1 MGWIRIRLDPEL
13 GKFKDGSGYG
23 INHFGSA
30 TPKKSVFVHNFF
42 IFFNLFWLY
51 SLKQWCDLD
60 PDAGWIIWF
69 RTVPGVPHCLLKKH
83 AAAIRY
89 LYTTCFADRK
99 HCCESGTIYSGPSA
113 TFVSAGSRTGTNPI
127 ILTMFGNSLEIPYTD
142 CKFTRNNYNQST
154 RRINQLVN
162 YKNIA
167 SKFLFNEINSCMITF
182 FVFLC
187 SFLP

>member
-1 MGWIRIRLDPEL
+1 M
-13 GKFKDGSGYG
+13 
-23 INHFGSA
+23 
-30 TPKKSVFVHNFF
+30 
-42 IFFNLFWLY
+42 
-51 SLKQWCDLD
+51 C
-60 PDAGWIIWF
+60 
-69 RTVPGVPHCLLKKH
+69 RTALKKH
-83 AAAIRY
+83 VAAFKY

-113 TFVSAGSRTGTNPI
+113 TFVSAGSRSGTNPI
-127 ILTMFGNSLEIPYTD
+127 ILNIFGNSLEIPYTD

-182 FVFLC
+182 FVFC
-187 SFLP
+187 SSKPKAQISKKIVHFFLHMIVLRIQFIF